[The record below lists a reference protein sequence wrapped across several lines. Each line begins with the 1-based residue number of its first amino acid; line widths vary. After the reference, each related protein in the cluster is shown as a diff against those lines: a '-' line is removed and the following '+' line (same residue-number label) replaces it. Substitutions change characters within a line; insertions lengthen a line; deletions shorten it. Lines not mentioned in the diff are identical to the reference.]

1 MFREVPFR
9 TVPMN
14 RLERRAQCFFPL
26 RPPGALTAL
35 TALSVTQIA
44 PQP

>member
-1 MFREVPFR
+1 MLREVPFR

-26 RPPGALTAL
+26 RLHGAL